1 MKTRLV
7 SEDDYNN
14 ILCGWWKDWRWTP
27 PPFDF
32 LPKTGVIVSK
42 DGVDVCAGFVYF
54 TNSKVAWIEFIV
66 SNFNYKEKDRGEIIN
81 FTINILSELAKDNGF
96 SYLYASLK
104 NKSLIERY
112 KKNGFEQGDSNCQE
126 MIKNIW
132 QQ

>member
-1 MKTRLV
+1 MTTRIV
-7 SEDDYNN
+7 TEDDYNN

-42 DGVDVCAGFVYF
+42 DGIDVCAGFIYF
-54 TNSKVAWIEFIV
+54 TNSKVAWLEFIV

-96 SYLYASLK
+96 DYLYASLK

-112 KKNGFEQGDSNCQE
+112 KQNGFKQGDSNCQE
-126 MIKNIW
+126 MIKKVW

>member
-1 MKTRLV
+1 MKTRIV
-7 SEDDYNN
+7 KEDDYNN

-42 DGVDVCAGFVYF
+42 DGVDVCAGFIYF
-54 TNSKVAWIEFIV
+54 TNSKVAWLEFIV
-66 SNFNYKEKDRGEIIN
+66 SNFNYREKDRGEIIN

-96 SYLYASLK
+96 NYLYASLK

-112 KKNGFEQGDSNCQE
+112 KENGFEQGDSNCQE
-126 MIKNIW
+126 MIRNIC

>member
-1 MKTRLV
+1 MTTRIV
-7 SEDDYNN
+7 TEDDYNN

-32 LPKTGVIVSK
+32 LPKTGIIVSK
-42 DGVDVCAGFVYF
+42 DGIDVCAGFIYF
-54 TNSKVAWIEFIV
+54 TNSKVAWLEFIV

-96 SYLYASLK
+96 DYLYASLK

-112 KKNGFEQGDSNCQE
+112 KQNGFEQGDSNCQE
-126 MIKNIW
+126 MIKKVW